1 MIFTIAEAGSFQNFF
16 PELIPTSTDDRPLTF
31 IAPELPEETL
41 LEREHNE
48 ILAKL
53 NFVVALCDC
62 VSEVAKTRAGP
73 LGAPL
78 GGLEQASSAATKR
91 RAEQVILLVR
101 ALQWLSSGLSL
112 ATQQLKAER
121 LQPTASV
128 KEVVNTMNEKFRLY
142 LAECK
147 QLNSAGL
154 LRQTGA
160 TADKILYNHAIQM
173 VIYLVLILV
182 IF

>member
-1 MIFTIAEAGSFQNFF
+1 M
-16 PELIPTSTDDRPLTF
+16 TF

-53 NFVVALCDC
+53 NFVVALCEC
-62 VSEVAKTRAGP
+62 VSEVARTRAGP

-78 GGLEQASSAATKR
+78 GGIEQASNAATKR

-112 ATQQLKAER
+112 ATQQLKAGR

-128 KEVVNTMNEKFRLY
+128 KDGESLTSVGRVDQLRRREV
-142 LAECK
+142 
-147 QLNSAGL
+147 NS
-154 LRQTGA
+154 RVS
-160 TADKILYNHAIQM
+160 D
-173 VIYLVLILV
+173 V
-182 IF
+182 